1 MAVYNGESYL
11 KEAVDS
17 ILNQTFDD
25 FEFLI
30 VDDCSEDSTSRILAA
45 CTDSRIMIV
54 SNEQNLGLTKSLN
67 IGLSLAS
74 GKFIARMDADDVSLP
89 IRLEEQVKYLD
100 EHPKVGVLGSWY
112 ETNPGRETV
121 RLPCLHEAI
130 YACMF
135 FYNPIAHPTVVIRRS
150 ILEKEKYNSDFKKSQ
165 DYELCQ
171 RLISKTR
178 FANLPKVLLKY
189 RKHEGQITTDSYD
202 DQTKYDVLVKT
213 ELYQKVSKF
222 DKHMFEHFWTLVR
235 SENKMNSKECLF
247 ILKLHES
254 LSIRILKDLGVD
266 MLKFKKHMS
275 DLITDCLKRNE
286 TVSMSLL
293 IELVKSKYYWETS
306 LKRKLILFWLSG
318 RGILNIV
325 SHKREHF

>member
-1 MAVYNGESYL
+1 
-11 KEAVDS
+11 
-17 ILNQTFDD
+17 
-25 FEFLI
+25 
-30 VDDCSEDSTSRILAA
+30 
-45 CTDSRIMIV
+45 
-54 SNEQNLGLTKSLN
+54 
-67 IGLSLAS
+67 
-74 GKFIARMDADDVSLP
+74 
-89 IRLEEQVKYLD
+89 
-100 EHPKVGVLGSWY
+100 
-112 ETNPGRETV
+112 
-121 RLPCLHEAI
+121 
-130 YACMF
+130 
-135 FYNPIAHPTVVIRRS
+135 
-150 ILEKEKYNSDFKKSQ
+150 
-165 DYELCQ
+165 LCQ